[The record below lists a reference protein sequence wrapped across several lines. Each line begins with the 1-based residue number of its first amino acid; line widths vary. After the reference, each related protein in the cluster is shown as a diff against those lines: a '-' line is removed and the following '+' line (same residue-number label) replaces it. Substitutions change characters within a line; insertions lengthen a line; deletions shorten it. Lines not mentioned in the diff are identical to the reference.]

1 MDIDD
6 KHYKKYIKYK
16 TKYLE
21 LKEQLGGGRH
31 MHVRGRHRPRH
42 HTPVRKYTPKIQYVS
57 SETRPISNKQSVSS
71 EKSEFIDLDNFMTSY
86 IGKEKNKYDE
96 IFNSQIPNKIF
107 LIEDF
112 LLNNLLKEI
121 LIYDTKTEDLVVK
134 IYKQICNTILNY
146 REYFYLNVD
155 KNSKT
160 EELLGGWSFFD
171 FFKSKKAQPES
182 NKAQPESNKAQPES
196 KKTKPESNKAQP
208 ESNKAQL
215 EIITIDKLQ
224 KRCIH
229 NINAAQI
236 IINNLLKDKK
246 YKSTKLNN
254 IITIYFSSVNES
266 IQKNMYSVF
275 ENKIKFKIND
285 IYNKINNEISDDNI
299 TNKINAL
306 PNPKNNYNE
315 FIKNLYNIQKLL
327 KLKVLYNSNIN
338 ITVSSDDY
346 IMLINCFLFVFK
358 LKLVFFKQITVMHN
372 DLYFDLVGGDNDN
385 DIIVDI
391 IVDKNIVINILNT
404 LIKIILFFT
413 QNINTKENHIKNKDN
428 YTLEY
433 NGKEYTLSKDVANQL
448 IDVIIKDIQSYLP
461 NNIFITELKKY
472 IDLKLELQV

>member
-21 LKEQLGGGRH
+21 LKEQLGGGL
-31 MHVRGRHRPRH
+31 
-42 HTPVRKYTPKIQYVS
+42 YI
-57 SETRPISNKQSVSS
+57 
-71 EKSEFIDLDNFMTSY
+71 IDLDHFMNSY
-86 IGKEKNKYDE
+86 IEKEKNKYDE

-121 LIYDTKTEDLVVK
+121 LIYDTKTEDLVVE

-155 KNSKT
+155 KNSQT
-160 EELLGGWSFFD
+160 EELSGGFLGFFG
-171 FFKSKKAQPES
+171 FLKSKKT
-182 NKAQPESNKAQPES
+182 KPESNKAQPES
-196 KKTKPESNKAQP
+196 KKPKPESNKAQP